1 MKTKLILLILL
12 LNTFLIVIY
21 GASGHNINLKD
32 TETQRYFGVVLFNFI
47 SIIFV
52 VLDRIILKIILLGI
66 TLLLQVEILYM
77 LIMLHDIK
85 NITITTLSLLSISTY
100 MIYVIYKYQK
110 ELYRPSR

>member
-85 NITITTLSLLSISTY
+85 NITITLSLLSISTY

-110 ELYRPSR
+110 ELYRQCR

>member
-85 NITITTLSLLSISTY
+85 NITITLSLLSISTY

>member
-47 SIIFV
+47 SIIVV

-85 NITITTLSLLSISTY
+85 NITITLSLLSISTY

>member
-52 VLDRIILKIILLGI
+52 VLDRIILKIILLHLFHAGKI
-66 TLLLQVEILYM
+66 CLCFM
-77 LIMLHDIK
+77 LFDLTDTYRGGK
-85 NITITTLSLLSISTY
+85 FKTSLKHKWETG
-100 MIYVIYKYQK
+100 
-110 ELYRPSR
+110 

>member
-52 VLDRIILKIILLGI
+52 VLDRIILMIILLGI

-85 NITITTLSLLSISTY
+85 NITITLSLLSISTY

-110 ELYRPSR
+110 ELYRPPR

>member
-52 VLDRIILKIILLGI
+52 VLERIILKIILLGI

-85 NITITTLSLLSISTY
+85 NITITLSLLSISTY